1 MSDFTAIQSVV
12 ARTVSATS
20 PLASTTA
27 TSKSVNSVEE
37 GFKALV
43 SSGDI
48 TKDIEA
54 VKVAAFK
61 ENASAKAMQKFEAM
75 VVSQLFGT
83 MLKSMP
89 GDSFGA
95 GMSGDIY
102 KSMFADALGEQIA
115 KHGGLGIAGLGQNTN
130 ASRPVK

>member
-1 MSDFTAIQSVV
+1 MSDFTAIQSIV
-12 ARTVSATS
+12 ARTVSANS
-20 PLASTTA
+20 PLASPA
-27 TSKSVNSVEE
+27 AASKAINSVED

-43 SSGDI
+43 SSGNI
-48 TKDIEA
+48 KKDIEA
-54 VKVAAFK
+54 VKTAAFVD
-61 ENASAKAMQKFEAM
+61 NASAKAMQKFEAM

-83 MLKSMP
+83 MLKAMP

-130 ASRPVK
+130 AGRVAK

>member
-1 MSDFTAIQSVV
+1 MSDFTAIQSIV
-12 ARTVSATS
+12 ARTVSANS
-20 PLASTTA
+20 PLASA
-27 TSKSVNSVEE
+27 KDTSKVVRSVEE

-43 SSGDI
+43 ASGDI
-48 TKDIEA
+48 KKDIEA
-54 VKVAAFK
+54 VKTAAFK

-83 MLKSMP
+83 MLKAMP

-102 KSMFADALGEQIA
+102 KSMYADALGEQIA
-115 KHGGLGIAGLGQNTN
+115 KHGGLGIANLGQHSNVGRL
-130 ASRPVK
+130 AK

>member
-12 ARTVSATS
+12 ARTVSANT
-20 PLASTTA
+20 PMASA
-27 TSKSVNSVEE
+27 KSASELVTSVEDS
-37 GFKALV
+37 FSALV
-43 SSGDI
+43 SSGNI
-48 TKDIEA
+48 KKDIETI
-54 VKVAAFK
+54 KTDTFK
-61 ENASAKAMQKFEAM
+61 EGASAKAMLKFEAM

-83 MLKSMP
+83 MLKAMP

-115 KHGGLGIAGLGQNTN
+115 KHGGLGIAGLGQYTN
-130 ASRPVK
+130 ASRLDK